1 LNDNSIFKK
10 IFNAANLDLIT
21 YYQETIQIIT
31 PNPGWVEQDPNEI
44 LNKTI
49 LCIEKATEQLHEL
62 GYNKSNI
69 KGTNKKRMKFENFS
83 FSYWCNKST

>member
-1 LNDNSIFKK
+1 MTK
-10 IFNAANLDLIT
+10 IFNAANLDLVT

-49 LCIEKATEQLHEL
+49 LCIEKAVQQLQEL
-62 GYNKSNI
+62 GYDKSDI
-69 KGTNKKRMKFENFS
+69 KGTKKTNYKNRIT
-83 FSYWCNKST
+83 YLV